1 MTISFRTRLFVVSGL
16 IVTAVLTAVMLVGWT
31 RVLDFEA
38 QRLEQRLCMEARR
51 IATQP
56 FQNQDRMRL
65 AVDVANKL
73 HLTSPDQLI
82 LQFDARS
89 AGGNLQSIN
98 GRFEPAFDS
107 AQWRAAKS
115 VDSFNLIDSQKERPP
130 ARRDEN
136 LQPPP
141 PDEPPRGEPPPQHPP
156 PPPPQADRSYAPV
169 PCTLAT
175 FDARGKQWRAARY
188 ETTTGRSVVAAD
200 LIATQADVQSALK
213 QALEMVV
220 PVALIFTALGA
231 WLLSSL
237 TMRPVN
243 RLRDAMK
250 DVTQKA
256 LNRRLTWRGEDREF
270 KVLIDAY
277 NTMLSRLEASFQQAS
292 RFSADAAHELKTPL
306 TILQGRIEHALNK
319 SQDPNLQSDL
329 TQLLDEV
336 GRLSVITRK
345 LLLLSQA
352 DAGWLTIQRSQLDL
366 SATLD
371 ELAADM
377 HMLLSDQTLFCAIER
392 NLTIQGDAVLLLQL
406 FNNLISN
413 AVRYC
418 SQGGQ
423 IALSARM
430 LPAGVEVTFSNPT
443 PIIQLQ
449 DRARFFDRFYRG
461 DASHNR
467 RVEGNG
473 LGLSLAREIA
483 RAHGGDLTLADSAL
497 DEVVLQLMLPSR

>member
-1 MTISFRTRLFVVSGL
+1 MMISFRTRLFVISGL

-31 RVLDFEA
+31 RVLAFEA
-38 QRLEQRLCMEARR
+38 QRLEQKLCMEAKR

-56 FQNQDRMRL
+56 FQNEDRMRL
-65 AVDVANKL
+65 AIDVASKL
-73 HLTSPDQLI
+73 HLASPDQLI
-82 LQFDARS
+82 LQFESRTEGKNFQSRS
-89 AGGNLQSIN
+89 
-98 GRFEPAFDS
+98 GRSEPAFDN
-107 AQWRAAKS
+107 AQWRTPKVVTAFD
-115 VDSFNLIDSQKERPP
+115 VIDSQRDRPP
-130 ARRDEN
+130 PRPDEN
-136 LQPPP
+136 LQPPSA
-141 PDEPPRGEPPPQHPP
+141 DRPPRKEPPPPI
-156 PPPPQADRSYAPV
+156 QANQSYAPV
-169 PCTLAT
+169 GCFFAS
-175 FDARGKQWRAARY
+175 FDAQGKQWRAARF
-188 ETTTGRSVVAAD
+188 ETTAGRSVVAAD
-200 LIATQADVQSALK
+200 LIASRADVQSALK

-220 PVALIFTALGA
+220 PLALVFTAVGA

-256 LNRRLTWRGEDREF
+256 LNRRLPWHGEDREF

-306 TILQGRIEHALNK
+306 TILQGRIEHALDK
-319 SQDPNLQSDL
+319 SQDPSLQSDL

-336 GRLSVITRK
+336 VRLTVITRK

-352 DAGWLTIQRSQLDL
+352 DAGWLTIQRTPLDL

-371 ELAADM
+371 EMAADM
-377 HMLLSDQTLFCAIER
+377 HMLLSDQTLSCAIDR
-392 NLTIQGDAVLLLQL
+392 KLTIQGDAVLLLQL

-418 SQGGQ
+418 SSGGQ
-423 IALSARM
+423 IKLSARM

-443 PIIQLQ
+443 QTIQLQ
-449 DRARFFDRFYRG
+449 ERARFFDRFYRG
-461 DASHNR
+461 EASHNR
-467 RVEGNG
+467 RIDGNG

-483 RAHGGDLTLADSAL
+483 RAHGGDLTLMESAL
-497 DEVVLQLMLPSR
+497 DEVVLQLVLPLH

>member
-1 MTISFRTRLFVVSGL
+1 MMISFRTRLFVISGL

-31 RVLDFEA
+31 RVLAFEA
-38 QRLEQRLCMEARR
+38 QRLEQRLCMEAKR

-56 FQNQDRMRL
+56 FQNEDRMRL
-65 AVDVANKL
+65 AIDVASKL
-73 HLTSPDQLI
+73 HLASPDQLI
-82 LQFDARS
+82 LQFESRTEGENFQSRS
-89 AGGNLQSIN
+89 
-98 GRFEPAFDS
+98 GRSEPAFDN
-107 AQWRAAKS
+107 AQWRTPKVVTAFD
-115 VDSFNLIDSQKERPP
+115 VIDSQRDRPP
-130 ARRDEN
+130 PRPDEN
-136 LQPPP
+136 LQPPSA
-141 PDEPPRGEPPPQHPP
+141 DRPPRKEPP
-156 PPPPQADRSYAPV
+156 PPPPIQVNQSYAPV
-169 PCTLAT
+169 GCFFAS
-175 FDARGKQWRAARY
+175 FDAQGKQWRAARF
-188 ETTTGRSVVAAD
+188 ETTAGRSVVAAD
-200 LIATQADVQSALK
+200 LIASRADVQSALK

-220 PVALIFTALGA
+220 PLALVFTAVGA

-256 LNRRLTWRGEDREF
+256 LNRRLPWHGEDREF

-306 TILQGRIEHALNK
+306 TILQGRIEHALDK
-319 SQDPNLQSDL
+319 SQDPSLQSDL

-336 GRLSVITRK
+336 GRLTVITRK

-352 DAGWLTIQRSQLDL
+352 DAGWLTIQRTPLDL

-371 ELAADM
+371 EMAVDM
-377 HMLLSDQTLFCAIER
+377 HMLLSDQTLSCAIDR
-392 NLTIQGDAVLLLQL
+392 KLTIQGDAVLLLQL

-418 SQGGQ
+418 SSGGQ
-423 IALSARM
+423 IKLSARM

-443 PIIQLQ
+443 QTIQLQ
-449 DRARFFDRFYRG
+449 ERARFFDRFYRG
-461 DASHNR
+461 EASHNR
-467 RVEGNG
+467 RIDGNG

-483 RAHGGDLTLADSAL
+483 RAHGGDLTLMESAL
-497 DEVVLQLMLPSR
+497 DEVVLQLVLPLH

>member
-1 MTISFRTRLFVVSGL
+1 MIISFRTRLFVISGL

-31 RVLDFEA
+31 RVLAFET
-38 QRLEQRLCMEARR
+38 QRLEQRLCMEAKR

-56 FQNQDRMRL
+56 FQNQDATRL
-65 AVDVANKL
+65 ALDVASKL
-73 HLTSPDQLI
+73 HLSSPDQLI
-82 LQFDARS
+82 LQFEARTQ
-89 AGGNLQSIN
+89 GENFQSIN
-98 GRFEPAFDS
+98 GRSEPAFDS
-107 AQWRAAKS
+107 AQWRTTKS
-115 VDSFNLIDSQKERPP
+115 VNAFNVVESQRYRPP
-130 ARRDEN
+130 PRPDEN

-141 PDEPPRGEPPPQHPP
+141 SDRPPRNDSTPP
-156 PPPPQADRSYAPV
+156 PPPPQPPPADLSYAPV

-175 FDARGKQWRAARY
+175 FDAQGKQWRAARY

-220 PVALIFTALGA
+220 PMALVFTALGA

-256 LNRRLTWRGEDREF
+256 LNRRLPWRGEDREF

-319 SQDPNLQSDL
+319 SQDSNLQSDL

-352 DAGWLTIQRSQLDL
+352 DAGWLTIQRMPLDL
-366 SATLD
+366 STTLD
-371 ELAADM
+371 EMAADM
-377 HMLLSDQTLFCAIER
+377 HMLLSDQTLSCAIDR
-392 NLTIQGDAVLLLQL
+392 NLTIQGDAILLLQL

-423 IALSARM
+423 ITLNARM

-497 DEVVLQLMLPSR
+497 DEVVLRLTLPSH

>member
-1 MTISFRTRLFVVSGL
+1 MMISFRTRLFVISGL

-31 RVLDFEA
+31 RVLAFEA
-38 QRLEQRLCMEARR
+38 QRLEQRLCMEAKR

-56 FQNQDRMRL
+56 FQSEDRMRL
-65 AVDVANKL
+65 ALDVASKL
-73 HLTSPDQLI
+73 HLASPDQLI
-82 LQFDARS
+82 LQFEARTEGENFQS
-89 AGGNLQSIN
+89 RGGRSEL
-98 GRFEPAFDS
+98 AFDN
-107 AQWRAAKS
+107 ARWRVAEVVTAFD
-115 VDSFNLIDSQKERPP
+115 VIDSQRERSPP
-130 ARRDEN
+130 RPDQN
-136 LQPPP
+136 LQPSSADRPLRN
-141 PDEPPRGEPPPQHPP
+141 EPP
-156 PPPPQADRSYAPV
+156 PPPPPIQANQSYAPV
-169 PCTLAT
+169 GCFFAS
-175 FDARGKQWRAARY
+175 FDAQGKQWRAARF
-188 ETTTGRSVVAAD
+188 ETTAGRSVVAAD
-200 LIATQADVQSALK
+200 LIASRADVQSALK

-220 PVALIFTALGA
+220 PLALVFTALGA

-256 LNRRLTWRGEDREF
+256 LNRRLPWRGEDREF

-277 NTMLSRLEASFQQAS
+277 NTMLSRLETSFQQAS

-306 TILQGRIEHALNK
+306 TILQGRIEHALSK
-319 SQDPNLQSDL
+319 SQDPSLQNEL
-329 TQLLDEV
+329 TELLDEV

-352 DAGWLTIQRSQLDL
+352 DAGWLTIQRTPLDL

-377 HMLLSDQTLFCAIER
+377 HMLLSDQTLACAIDR

-423 IALSARM
+423 IMLSARM
-430 LPAGVEVTFSNPT
+430 LTTGVEVIFSNPT

-483 RAHGGDLTLADSAL
+483 RAHGGDLTLLDSAL
-497 DEVVLQLMLPSR
+497 DEVVLQLTLPSR

>member
-1 MTISFRTRLFVVSGL
+1 MMISFRTRLFVISGL
-16 IVTAVLTAVMLVGWT
+16 IVTAVFTAVMLVGWT
-31 RVLDFEA
+31 RVLAFEA
-38 QRLEQRLCMEARR
+38 QRLEQRLCMEAKR

-56 FQNQDRMRL
+56 FQNEDRMRL
-65 AVDVANKL
+65 AIDVASKL
-73 HLTSPDQLI
+73 HLASPDQLI
-82 LQFDARS
+82 LQFESRTEGENFQSRS
-89 AGGNLQSIN
+89 
-98 GRFEPAFDS
+98 GRSEPAFDN
-107 AQWRAAKS
+107 AQWRTPKVVTAFD
-115 VDSFNLIDSQKERPP
+115 VIDSQRDRPP
-130 ARRDEN
+130 PRPDEN
-136 LQPPP
+136 LQPPSA
-141 PDEPPRGEPPPQHPP
+141 DRPPRKEPPPPIQVN
-156 PPPPQADRSYAPV
+156 QSYAPV
-169 PCTLAT
+169 GCFFAS
-175 FDARGKQWRAARY
+175 FDAQGKQWRAARF
-188 ETTTGRSVVAAD
+188 ETTAGRSVVAAD
-200 LIATQADVQSALK
+200 LIASRADVQSALK

-220 PVALIFTALGA
+220 PLALVFTAVGA

-256 LNRRLTWRGEDREF
+256 LNRRLPWHGEDREF

-306 TILQGRIEHALNK
+306 TILQGRIEHALDK
-319 SQDPNLQSDL
+319 SQDPSLQSDL

-336 GRLSVITRK
+336 VRLTVITRK

-352 DAGWLTIQRSQLDL
+352 DAGWLTIQRTPLDL

-371 ELAADM
+371 EMAVDM
-377 HMLLSDQTLFCAIER
+377 HMLLSDQTLSCAIDR
-392 NLTIQGDAVLLLQL
+392 KLTIQGDAVLLLQL

-418 SQGGQ
+418 SSGGQ
-423 IALSARM
+423 IKLSARM

-443 PIIQLQ
+443 QTIQLQ
-449 DRARFFDRFYRG
+449 ERARFFDRFYRG
-461 DASHNR
+461 EASHNR
-467 RVEGNG
+467 RIDGNG

-483 RAHGGDLTLADSAL
+483 RAHGGDLTLMESAL
-497 DEVVLQLMLPSR
+497 DEVVLQLVLPLH